1 MPHRSLPSLV
11 FFFCALFAVGER
23 LEPTKTG
30 LKLCVFDFDS
40 VAIEDQL

>member
-11 FFFCALFAVGER
+11 FFFCALFAMGER

-30 LKLCVFDFDS
+30 LTLCAFDFDS
-40 VAIEDQL
+40 VAKENQL

>member
-11 FFFCALFAVGER
+11 FFFCALFAMGER

-30 LKLCVFDFDS
+30 LILCAFDFDS
-40 VAIEDQL
+40 VAKENQL